1 MVVTVLGQEIKL
13 TPTKKKK
20 MLLEIIEMTYKTGGY
35 NQELVG
41 HPLSW
46 YNWEYVAI
54 LYKHREEDLQIQG
67 DSYYSELLDQ
77 EIGQTEF

>member
-13 TPTKKKK
+13 TPTKKKL
-20 MLLEIIEMTYKTGGY
+20 MLIEVIEMTYMTGGR
-35 NQELVG
+35 NIELVG

-46 YNWEYVAI
+46 YDWNRVASLYDVLEQYLKDQDDFYVSA
-54 LYKHREEDLQIQG
+54 
-67 DSYYSELLDQ
+67 LLDQ